1 MLVND
6 VKKSYVTINHDN
18 NTVEKNYYACIGK
31 VKKTRTSLVKD
42 SVLNMEMRITNIHA
56 GYMKAES
63 LNINQSTILSISQV
77 ANNGVADKTIISHTN
92 IADFDIRAYED
103 SDYIY
108 IYVKGNYE
116 YYNGYLKIDLLYENG
131 SITWYPNVFA
141 KFEALPT
148 SLSEVD
154 VLLQEGC
161 PLYTRKLSSN
171 YNYFSKILRVATH
184 KRYSFVI
191 TIYGHPNNDSAYE
204 KYKISCN
211 NGIPVITLLESDLH
225 SAISGGNT
233 RTNFVY
239 NETNKTLDIFIR
251 CFGSTARAH
260 YKISEIVD
268 VTTNSILT
276 YMYEYC
282 EGSKDKGSLT
292 AGMGDIKSD
301 SKTVSSDNTG
311 CYYTI
316 DRLKNLGTLL
326 PISKSFLAV
335 SSMYQLTSENVDSIS
350 TQGVGIGI
358 IDSYL
363 YYQFCYDWIRVQFRT
378 NSTTTQKRVYY
389 GNQGWGS
396 WS

>member
-1 MLVND
+1 MLEND
-6 VKKSYVTINHDN
+6 IKKSYITISHDN
-18 NTVEKNYYACIGK
+18 NTVDKNYYACIGK
-31 VKKTRTSLVKD
+31 VKKIRSSLVKN
-42 SVLNMEMRITNIHA
+42 SVLNMEMRITNIHT
-56 GYMKAES
+56 GYMNAES
-63 LNINQSTILSISQV
+63 LNINQSTTLSISQV
-77 ANNGVADKTIISHTN
+77 TNKGVVDKTIISNTN
-92 IADFDIRAYED
+92 ITDFDIRVYED

-116 YYNGYLKIDLLYENG
+116 YYDGYLKIDLLYENG
-131 SITWYPNVFA
+131 LISWYPNAFA
-141 KFEALPT
+141 KFEPLPT
-148 SLSEVD
+148 TLSEVD

-171 YNYFSKILRVATH
+171 YKYYSKILRVATH
-184 KRYSFVI
+184 KRYSFVV
-191 TIYGHPNNDSAYE
+191 TIYGNPNNESAYE

-211 NGIPVITLLESDLH
+211 NGIPDITLLESDLH
-225 SAISGGNT
+225 GTMDGENT

-239 NETNKTLDIFIR
+239 NEHNKTIDIFIR
-251 CFGSTARAH
+251 SFGSGARAY
-260 YKISEIVD
+260 YKISEISN

-282 EGSKDKGSLT
+282 EGSKDKGSLS

-301 SKTVSSDNTG
+301 SNTVSDDNTG

-316 DRLKNLGTLL
+316 DRLRNLGTLL
-326 PISKSFLAV
+326 PINKSFLAV

-378 NSTTTQKRVYY
+378 NSTITQKRVYY

>member
-1 MLVND
+1 MLESD
-6 VKKSYVTINHDN
+6 IKKSYITINHDN
-18 NTVEKNYYACIGK
+18 NTVDKNYYACIGK
-31 VKKTRTSLVKD
+31 VKKTRTSLVKN
-42 SVLNMEMRITNIHA
+42 SVLNMEMRITNIHN
-56 GYMKAES
+56 GYMNVEG
-63 LNINQSTILSISQV
+63 LNINQSTTLSISQV
-77 ANNGVADKTIISHTN
+77 TNNGVVDKTIISNTN
-92 IADFDIRAYED
+92 ITDFDIRAYED

-116 YYNGYLKIDLLYENG
+116 YYDGCLKIDLLYDIG
-131 SITWYPNVFA
+131 SISWYPNAFA

-171 YNYFSKILRVATH
+171 YKYFSKILRVATH
-184 KRYSFVI
+184 KRYSFVV
-191 TIYGHPNNDSAYE
+191 TIYGDPNNESSYE
-204 KYKISCN
+204 KYKISCD

-225 SAISGGNT
+225 GTIDGENT
-233 RTNFVY
+233 KTNFVY
-239 NETNKTLDIFIR
+239 NEPNKTLDIFIR
-251 CFGSTARAH
+251 AFGSTTRAY
-260 YKISEIVD
+260 YKISEISNVI
-268 VTTNSILT
+268 TNSILT

-282 EGSKDKGSLT
+282 KGSKEKGSLT
-292 AGMGDIKSD
+292 VGMGDIKSD
-301 SKTVSSDNTG
+301 SQTVSDDNTG
-311 CYYTI
+311 CYYTK
-316 DRLKNLGTLL
+316 DRLRNLGTLL
-326 PISKSFLAV
+326 PINKSFLAV

-378 NSTTTQKRVYY
+378 NSTITQKRVYY